1 MKDTKERRNAKQ
13 QCFKG
18 KLCVLYTKRLYK
30 RSYIEATRVYKKIQY
45 VKKQKIKQDYGKNE
59 NVVNLVDLTK
69 ISEPCSKN
77 IEF

>member
-30 RSYIEATRVYKKIQY
+30 RSCFEAARVLKDLVLKERKTKTYKREK
-45 VKKQKIKQDYGKNE
+45 
-59 NVVNLVDLTK
+59 
-69 ISEPCSKN
+69 
-77 IEF
+77 